1 MAEKIIVS
9 FSGWC
14 EVNLDRVVF
23 VYLGMDESVKK
34 YINGHEWL
42 ALTPT
47 EDEGTI
53 GPYRDDYTLES
64 CVDAQ
69 ATALD
74 GSYEDIFVEV
84 EKE

>member
-42 ALTPT
+42 DLPEYN
-47 EDEGTI
+47 EDGI
-53 GPYRDDYTLES
+53 CRDDYILES
-64 CVDAQ
+64 CADAQ

-74 GSYEDIFVEV
+74 GEYEDIHVEV